1 MGHGQSCGRD
11 VGMSADTHVATS
23 GGGGKNNLENNN
35 IYAITSKS
43 TRTAV
48 GTSEGY
54 LISRA
59 AIYNAAQSGRQAK
72 QKKQSTLLAR
82 KFCEMHFAA
91 KA

>member
-23 GGGGKNNLENNN
+23 GEKKNNLENNN

-48 GTSEGY
+48 GTSKGY

-72 QKKQSTLLAR
+72 KKKHIAGS